1 MELFVALAFFTLP
14 AVLGRWVVVDSRV
27 PGGCAHRSP
36 EQDLA
41 GPPWPIDDHSARK
54 ASPMNGHDSADLD
67 DAPVRATMR
76 RVDPNPYAITL
87 AALVASAQV
96 PLTEQI
102 QEQPTAAFH
111 DYSVGFHTA
120 TADIDGGGDDG
131 E

>member
-1 MELFVALAFFTLP
+1 MSEHEP
-14 AVLGRWVVVDSRV
+14 AD
-27 PGGCAHRSP
+27 
-36 EQDLA
+36 
-41 GPPWPIDDHSARK
+41 IDD
-54 ASPMNGHDSADLD
+54 AS
-67 DAPVRATMR
+67 VRATMR

-96 PLTEQI
+96 PLTEQV

-111 DYSVGFHTA
+111 DYSVGFRTS